1 MAKSEQKLLKSMD
14 GFYVGRILKS
24 GELSKD
30 AYKISDK
37 EIAMMFEYYLRCYC
51 LRNKTNIL
59 LAYRKGRLQFECLL
73 HNEDGTVGNNAPKK
87 EAQAPPK

>member
-1 MAKSEQKLLKSMD
+1 MAKSEQKILKSMD

-24 GELSKD
+24 GDLSKD
-30 AYKISDK
+30 AYKISDH
-37 EIAMMFEYYLRCYC
+37 EIAMMFEDYLRRYC

-73 HNEDGTVGNNAPKK
+73 HNEDGTVGDKAPKPK
-87 EAQAPPK
+87 EE